1 MKFSRFASTLR
12 KLILDL
18 TKSFV
23 TIFWISRYD
32 KVHLFDMELP
42 DKKLKLKESDYVEPG
57 AALAELVDSP
67 VGKIGLGIVSHTI
80 QFYLFFISMIYL

>member
-1 MKFSRFASTLR
+1 
-12 KLILDL
+12 
-18 TKSFV
+18 
-23 TIFWISRYD
+23 
-32 KVHLFDMELP
+32 MELP

-80 QFYLFFISMIYL
+80 QFYLFFISMIYLWLYDVFLYRVFYWIKNTPGFCIF